1 MSTAVPISG
10 RLAMSRSPSLWV
22 FATAAG
28 AATIITSTAIN
39 PVRNTGC
46 SFPNQTRKFRE
57 LDLPNSFRNGHTKQS
72 SNRKLTES
80 SDSVRRVARESNGE
94 GRVTIAE
101 IADAAGVSVPTV
113 SKVVNGRSDV
123 APATRAR
130 VERLLHERG
139 YRRRAPSRERRPALL
154 DVVFNE
160 LESPWAIE
168 IIRGVE
174 EVAREHELGVVL
186 SAQEGPG
193 ALGRSWV
200 DAVASRRTAGVV
212 LVVSELSEEQAARLT
227 ARRIPFVV
235 VDPSGEP
242 APDVPSVGATN
253 WKGGLEATRHLLEL
267 GHRRIGVIG
276 GPPTMLCSRAR
287 VDGYRAALET
297 AGIPVDP
304 DLIRYG
310 DFHVQRAYEEG
321 RALLTLPERPTAI
334 FAGSDLQAFGL
345 YEAARVLG
353 LHVPEDLSVIG
364 FDDLP
369 MARWAW
375 PPLTTIRQPL
385 TEMAAT
391 ATRLVLGQ
399 EGERRIELA
408 TSLVVRQSTAPL

>member
-1 MSTAVPISG
+1 M
-10 RLAMSRSPSLWV
+10 
-22 FATAAG
+22 
-28 AATIITSTAIN
+28 
-39 PVRNTGC
+39 
-46 SFPNQTRKFRE
+46 E
-57 LDLPNSFRNGHTKQS
+57 
-72 SNRKLTES
+72 
-80 SDSVRRVARESNGE
+80 
-94 GRVTIAE
+94 RVTIAD

-130 VERLLHERG
+130 VEQLLHERG

-235 VDPSGEP
+235 VDPAGEP

-253 WKGGLEATRHLLEL
+253 WNGGLVATRHLLEL
-267 GHRRIGVIG
+267 GHTRVAIIC
-276 GPPTMLCSRAR
+276 GPLKMLCSRAR
-287 VDGYRAALET
+287 LDGYRAALET
-297 AGIPVDP
+297 AGIAVDP
-304 DLIRYG
+304 DLIREG

-321 RALLTLPERPTAI
+321 RALLSLPDPPTAI

-353 LHVPEDLSVIG
+353 LRVPEHLSVIG

-391 ATRLVLGQ
+391 ATRLVLG
-399 EGERRIELA
+399 EGGEKRVELA
-408 TSLVVRQSTAPL
+408 TSLVVRQSTAPPPAA

>member
-1 MSTAVPISG
+1 M
-10 RLAMSRSPSLWV
+10 
-22 FATAAG
+22 
-28 AATIITSTAIN
+28 
-39 PVRNTGC
+39 
-46 SFPNQTRKFRE
+46 TRE
-57 LDLPNSFRNGHTKQS
+57 HDG
-72 SNRKLTES
+72 
-80 SDSVRRVARESNGE
+80 DA
-94 GRVTIAE
+94 RVTIAD

-123 APATRAR
+123 APVTRER
-130 VERLLHERG
+130 VERLLHEHG
-139 YRRRAPSRERRPALL
+139 YRRRAPSRDRQAALL

-174 EVAREHELGVVL
+174 EVAREHDLGVVL

-193 ALGRSWV
+193 ALGRSWI

-227 ARRIPFVV
+227 ARSIPFVV
-235 VDPSGEP
+235 VDPAGEP
-242 APDVPSVGATN
+242 GPDVPSVGATN
-253 WKGGLEATRHLLEL
+253 WNGGLTATRHLLEL
-267 GHRRIGVIG
+267 GHRRVGMIG
-276 GPPTMLCSRAR
+276 GPRDMLCSRAR

-297 AGIPVDP
+297 AGVPVDP
-304 DLIRYG
+304 ELIRHG
-310 DFHVQRAYEEG
+310 DFHVERAYQEG
-321 RALLTLPERPTAI
+321 RKLLALSDRPTAI
-334 FAGSDLQAFGL
+334 FAGSDLLAFGL

-353 LHVPEDLSVIG
+353 LQVPQHLSVIG

-399 EGERRIELA
+399 GGERRVELA
-408 TSLVVRQSTAPL
+408 TSLVVRQSTAPPEGSDPS

>member
-1 MSTAVPISG
+1 M
-10 RLAMSRSPSLWV
+10 
-22 FATAAG
+22 
-28 AATIITSTAIN
+28 
-39 PVRNTGC
+39 
-46 SFPNQTRKFRE
+46 TRE
-57 LDLPNSFRNGHTKQS
+57 HD
-72 SNRKLTES
+72 
-80 SDSVRRVARESNGE
+80 GE
-94 GRVTIAE
+94 ARVTIAD

-123 APATRAR
+123 APETRER
-130 VERLLHERG
+130 VERLLHEHG
-139 YRRRAPSRERRPALL
+139 YQRRAPSRDRQAALL

-174 EVAREHELGVVL
+174 EVAREHDLGVVL

-193 ALGRSWV
+193 ALGRSWI

-212 LVVSELSEEQAARLT
+212 LVVSELTEEQAARLT

-235 VDPSGEP
+235 VDPAGEP

-253 WKGGLEATRHLLEL
+253 WNGGLTATRHLLEL
-267 GHRRIGVIG
+267 GHRRVGMIG
-276 GPPTMLCSRAR
+276 GPRHMLCSRAR

-297 AGIPVDP
+297 AGVPVDP
-304 DLIRYG
+304 ELIRHG
-310 DFHVQRAYEEG
+310 DFHVETAYEEG
-321 RALLTLPERPTAI
+321 RKLLALSDRPTAI

-353 LHVPEDLSVIG
+353 LQVPRHLSVIG

-399 EGERRIELA
+399 GGERRVELA
-408 TSLVVRQSTAPL
+408 TSLVVRQSTAPPEGTDAS